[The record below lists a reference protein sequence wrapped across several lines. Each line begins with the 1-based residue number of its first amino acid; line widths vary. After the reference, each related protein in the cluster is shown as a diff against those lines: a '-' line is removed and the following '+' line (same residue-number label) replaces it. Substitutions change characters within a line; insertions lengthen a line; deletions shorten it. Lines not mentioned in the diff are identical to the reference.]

1 MSRPKKALLAMT
13 NADREFSRQL
23 HKVYA
28 WYTLGVL
35 IFIALL
41 AWLESRG
48 LRREWIGASFL
59 LATIAVYATI
69 GIFCRTTD
77 TNEYY
82 VAGRRIPAM
91 YNGMAIAADW
101 MSAASFVGLVG
112 TLYLGGYS
120 GFAFIVGWTGGF
132 CLVALLIAPYLR
144 QFGQYTIADFF
155 AARYGGRTPRVMSA
169 VAAIMC
175 SFVYLVAQIYAIGLI
190 SSRLTGIAFEI
201 GIFLGLGGVL
211 LCSFLGG
218 MRAVTWTQ
226 VAQYI
231 LMIIAF
237 TVPVVWLSVKQTG
250 SPVPHIS
257 YGQQLDKITQREEV
271 LLFDAGE
278 LQVRDFYAQRVAQLN
293 DKLAQPAQ
301 ALALDRQ
308 NAARKI
314 ADLKAANAPVRDI
327 AAAERALAQL
337 PRDEKKAIVLW
348 QQARSAADIKAKPLS
363 GMPRHTQP
371 YAGNAQGTTAEKET
385 FNTARNNFLALIFC
399 LMVGTAGLP
408 HVLTRYYTTSS
419 VRQARSA
426 ASWSL
431 FFILIMY
438 LAIPALAVLVKYEIF
453 QNLVGLPFDKLPV
466 WIAQWSRV
474 DASLVSVVD
483 VNLDGVLQLGEITLS
498 SDVIMLAMPEIAG
511 LPYVIAALVA
521 AGGLAAAL
529 STADGLLLTMASALS
544 HDLYYKIIAPQANA
558 ISRVTMSKVLLLI
571 VALVAAYAAAQ
582 KPGDIVFMVTAAF
595 SLAAS
600 IFFPALVA
608 GIFWRGATGWGA
620 IAGMW
625 AGLGVTAY
633 YMVVNHPWLR
643 SVFAIDAPVMLWWG
657 IQPLAA
663 GVFGVPTGAAVLV
676 AVSLMTYNSRADT
689 NTLVN
694 AMRYGTTS
702 PETVVTAQ
710 NQKNSS

>member
-1 MSRPKKALLAMT
+1 MN

-35 IFIALL
+35 LFIAFL

-120 GFAFIVGWTGGF
+120 GLAFIVGWTGGF

-155 AARYGGRTPRVMSA
+155 AARYGGRAPRVMA
-169 VAAIMC
+169 AMAAILC

-250 SPVPHIS
+250 SPIPHIS
-257 YGQQLDKITQREEV
+257 YGQQLGKITQREEV
-271 LLFDAGE
+271 LLHDAGE
-278 LQVRDFYAQRVAQLN
+278 LQVRDFYAQRVALL
-293 DKLAQPAQ
+293 DSKLAQAAQ
-301 ALALDRQ
+301 ALAQDRSL
-308 NAARKI
+308 AARRI
-314 ADLKAANAPVRDI
+314 TDLKTANAPVRDI
-327 AAAERALAQL
+327 AAAERSLAQL
-337 PRDEKKAIVLW
+337 PRDEKKAIALW
-348 QQARSAADIKAKPLS
+348 QQARSAAEIKARPLS
-363 GMPRHTQP
+363 GMSRHALP
-371 YAGNAQGTTAEKET
+371 YAGNSQGTAAEKET
-385 FNTARNNFLALIFC
+385 TATARNNFLALIFC

-419 VRQARSA
+419 VRQTRNA

-438 LAIPALAVLVKYEIF
+438 LAIPALAVLVKYEVF
-453 QNLVGLPFDKLPV
+453 QNVVGLPFEKLPA

-474 DASLVSVVD
+474 DASLVSVTD
-483 VNLDGVLQLGEITLS
+483 INQDGVLQLGEITLS

-544 HDLYYKIIAPQANA
+544 HDLYYKIIAPHANA
-558 ISRVTMSKVLLLI
+558 TSRVTMSKVLLLI
-571 VALVAAYAAAQ
+571 VALMAAYAAAQ

-600 IFFPALVA
+600 VFFPALVA

-620 IAGMW
+620 MAGMW
-625 AGLGVTAY
+625 AGLGVTTY
-633 YMVVNHPWLR
+633 YMVTNQPWLR
-643 SVFAIDAPVMLWWG
+643 NVFAIDMPVALWWG

-663 GVFGVPTGAAVLV
+663 GVFGVPVGAAVLV
-676 AVSLMTYNSRADT
+676 AVSLVTPRHSQASH
-689 NTLVN
+689 TLVSDIRSGLSISN
-694 AMRYGTTS
+694 
-702 PETVVTAQ
+702 VTRD
-710 NQKNSS
+710 SVH

>member
-1 MSRPKKALLAMT
+1 MN

-35 IFIALL
+35 LFIAFL

-120 GFAFIVGWTGGF
+120 GLAFIVGWTGGF

-155 AARYGGRTPRVMSA
+155 AARYGGRAPRVMA
-169 VAAIMC
+169 AMAAILC

-250 SPVPHIS
+250 SPIPHIS
-257 YGQQLDKITQREEV
+257 YGQQLGKITQREEV
-271 LLFDAGE
+271 LLHDAGE
-278 LQVRDFYAQRVAQLN
+278 LQVRDFYAQRVALL
-293 DKLAQPAQ
+293 DSKLAQAAQ
-301 ALALDRQ
+301 ALAQDRSS
-308 NAARKI
+308 AARRI
-314 ADLKAANAPVRDI
+314 ADLKTANAPVRDI
-327 AAAERALAQL
+327 AAAERSLAQL
-337 PRDEKKAIVLW
+337 PRDEKKAIALW
-348 QQARSAADIKAKPLS
+348 QQARSAAEIKARPLS
-363 GMPRHTQP
+363 GMPRHALP
-371 YAGNAQGTTAEKET
+371 YAGNSQGTAAEKET
-385 FNTARNNFLALIFC
+385 TATARNNFLALIFC

-419 VRQARSA
+419 VRQTRNA

-438 LAIPALAVLVKYEIF
+438 LAIPALAVLVKYEVF
-453 QNLVGLPFDKLPV
+453 QNVVGLPFEKLPA

-474 DASLVSVVD
+474 DASLVSVTD
-483 VNLDGVLQLGEITLS
+483 INQDGVLQLGEITLS

-544 HDLYYKIIAPQANA
+544 HDLYYKIIAPHANA
-558 ISRVTMSKVLLLI
+558 TSRVTMSKVLLLI
-571 VALVAAYAAAQ
+571 VALMAAYAAAQ

-600 IFFPALVA
+600 VFFPALVA

-620 IAGMW
+620 MAGMW
-625 AGLGVTAY
+625 AGLGVTTY
-633 YMVVNHPWLR
+633 YMVTNQPWLR
-643 SVFAIDAPVMLWWG
+643 NVFAIDMPVALWWG

-663 GVFGVPTGAAVLV
+663 GVFGVPVGAAVLV
-676 AVSLMTYNSRADT
+676 AVSLVTPRHSQASH
-689 NTLVN
+689 TLVSDIRSGLSISN
-694 AMRYGTTS
+694 ATRDS
-702 PETVVTAQ
+702 VH
-710 NQKNSS
+710 